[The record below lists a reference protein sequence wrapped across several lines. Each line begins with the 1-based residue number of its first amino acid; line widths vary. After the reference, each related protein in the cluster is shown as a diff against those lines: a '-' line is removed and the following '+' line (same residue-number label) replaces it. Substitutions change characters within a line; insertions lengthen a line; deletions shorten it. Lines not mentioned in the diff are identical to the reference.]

1 MDHGNLGGGAAI
13 NAGSA
18 WIRSLLAPYL
28 PALHQGPGLLLIV
41 LMVAAGLLGTAG
53 CPFTLPTFLGVA
65 GASGNEALSPD
76 SRKRGLWLGAL
87 FSGGMWI
94 GMILLG
100 ALAGRASGLLQGPV
114 RGLWSLV
121 LVGASFFLGIR
132 ILRDRSSAP
141 PLFPLLEAQTWFPAR
156 LLRPGNAG
164 AFLAGLLY
172 SAGPPLVSLLF
183 VFGLGFAPET
193 PGYGALLGFSFGL
206 GRSLP
211 FLFSGWLA
219 APLSRA
225 GCRIGGRRWVR
236 FAGASILF
244 FAGGYSLWLS
254 KSFLETLF

>member
-1 MDHGNLGGGAAI
+1 MNPGLQGAGASI

-53 CPFTLPTFLGVA
+53 CPFTLPTLLGLA
-65 GASGNEALSPD
+65 GAAGNEEFSPD
-76 SRKRGLWLGAL
+76 GRKRGRMLGVL
-87 FSGGMWI
+87 FSGGMWA

-100 ALAGRASGLLQGPV
+100 ALAGQVSGLLQGPV
-114 RGLWSLV
+114 RGLWSLAMAG
-121 LVGASFFLGIR
+121 LAFFLGVW
-132 ILRDRSSAP
+132 ILRGRSPAP
-141 PLFPLLEAQTWFPAR
+141 ALFPATPGPFR
-156 LLRPGNAG
+156 LSGRIRPGTFG

-183 VFGLGFAPET
+183 VFGLGFAPAT

-211 FLFSGWLA
+211 FLLSGWA
-219 APLSRA
+219 ADPLSRA

-236 FAGASILF
+236 YAGASILF
-244 FAGGYSLWLS
+244 FAGGYYLWLA
-254 KSFLETLF
+254 KPFLKTLS